1 MKVRDQR
8 PEVGSRSGCAAGFRA
23 ICVFRGFP
31 CCEVARLAYSNFPA
45 PCDCYAD
52 SIRFYPF
59 LCTFYALSMRF
70 LCTFYIG
77 FCFNTRRFPLEYA
90 SIAPRKKNAHCR
102 RASREK
108 ERQKNVR
115 QEDAREPPNVPLPL
129 AQLPRRARGAWSG
142 VPSHGWNMQQTR
154 SVSALCRIPSA
165 FRSRRRLAFVFF
177 VLFRGGKPGRV
188 SGEMRDRRAFPRL
201 SQSSSKQLPSVPKHS
216 QTPPSSFQMI
226 PKRSQSFV

>member
-1 MKVRDQR
+1 MKVGDQR
-8 PEVGSRSGCAAGFRA
+8 PEVGSQDARRGLSCDLCVSWFPMLRSRA
-23 ICVFRGFP
+23 PRVFQLPGPLRFL
-31 CCEVARLAYSNFPA
+31 C
-45 PCDCYAD
+45 
-52 SIRFYPF
+52 RFYPFLSIPMHF
-59 LCTFYALSMRF
+59 LCTFYAIPMHF
-70 LCTFYIG
+70 LYRLLLQHTPFSAGIRKYC
-77 FCFNTRRFPLEYA
+77 A
-90 SIAPRKKNAHCR
+90 SQKKCAHCR

-165 FRSRRRLAFVFF
+165 FRSQRRLAFVFF

-188 SGEMRDRRAFPRL
+188 SGENA
-201 SQSSSKQLPSVPKHS
+201 Q
-216 QTPPSSFQMI
+216 
-226 PKRSQSFV
+226 